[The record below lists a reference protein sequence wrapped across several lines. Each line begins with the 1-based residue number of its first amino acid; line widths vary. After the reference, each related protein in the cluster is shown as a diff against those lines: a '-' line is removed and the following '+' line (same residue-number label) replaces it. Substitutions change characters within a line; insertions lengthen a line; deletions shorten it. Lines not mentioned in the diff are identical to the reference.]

1 MKGCFWEVGYLIWT
15 IWICRSHFAPFFS
28 SLHYFRD
35 GDYPLTPRER
45 ERLPPSHPARHM
57 PPPEPRS
64 PPPRMLP
71 PDSRGSPP
79 RMLPPDARSPPPYD
93 RRGPPLPPG
102 DNRSPPMRL
111 PPPDMVPP
119 MRGPLPPHMGPP
131 PMGSPGPRMDS
142 PRGKSLDSALIRYID
157 HHATLVGVGAVSY
170 THLTLPTRRTV

>member
-1 MKGCFWEVGYLIWT
+1 MWNNIKHSFYN
-15 IWICRSHFAPFFS
+15 F
-28 SLHYFRD
+28 FRD
-35 GDYPLTPRER
+35 GEFPLTPRER

-93 RRGPPLPPG
+93 RRGLLPPL
-102 DNRSPPMRL
+102 DSRSPPMRL

-119 MRGPLPPHMGPP
+119 IRGPLPPHMGPP

-142 PRGKSLDSALIRYID
+142 PRGEVPAFCQNLLIIMKVFIECKIVSLETVLSA
-157 HHATLVGVGAVSY
+157 Y
-170 THLTLPTRRTV
+170 THTHTYTDAHKHADYAKLKLYTT